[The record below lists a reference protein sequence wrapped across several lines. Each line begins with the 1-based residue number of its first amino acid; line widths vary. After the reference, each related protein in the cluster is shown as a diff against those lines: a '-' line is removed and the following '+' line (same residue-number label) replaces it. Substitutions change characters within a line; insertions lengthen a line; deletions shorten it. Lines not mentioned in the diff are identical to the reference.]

1 MYRIV
6 KRIVHTITTVT
17 LLVRWE
23 DSAKRATVEKQI
35 VLPARHS
42 LREEE
47 VVDQIQEPK
56 NIHPSSNPN
65 LDCEASP
72 KRDEGEK
79 S

>member
-23 DSAKRATVEKQI
+23 DSATQETIEKEI
-35 VLPARHS
+35 TLPASHS

-47 VVDQIQEPK
+47 VVDEINDPK
-56 NIHPSSNPN
+56 NINQSSNPN
-65 LDCEASP
+65 LDQ
-72 KRDEGEK
+72 GEK

>member
-23 DSAKRATVEKQI
+23 DAGTQETIEKQI
-35 VLPARHS
+35 TLPASDS

-47 VVDQIQEPK
+47 VVDELIDPEQV
-56 NIHPSSNPN
+56 HRSSNPISN
-65 LDCEASP
+65 PIL
-72 KRDEGEK
+72 DEGEK